1 MDAAEKAAMALSKM
15 QTEAGD
21 VFKNYLAFTKTISEF
36 GPIDHK
42 TQEMIL
48 IACSLMSQCEQCIS
62 LHIQNGAGLGLSRE
76 EILQAAMLAIS
87 MGGSPK
93 MMYMRNVFEEVE
105 DLFG

>member
-1 MDAAEKAAMALSKM
+1 MDAAEKAAFALSKM

-21 VFKNYLAFTKTISEF
+21 VFKNYLAFTKTISES

-48 IACSLMSQCEQCIS
+48 IACALMSQCEQCIS
-62 LHIQNGAGLGLSRE
+62 LHVQSGAGLGLSRE

-93 MMYMRNVFEEVE
+93 MMYMKNVFEELD